1 MPGIERL
8 SVDLLLPVAE
18 RALELG
24 HPGRGAVPGDARPS
38 ARARTPREAW
48 NDDNLMCRAIRAIKR
63 HCPELGVIGDVALD
77 PYTSHGQDGLLR
89 DGVILNDETIAALV
103 RQAACLAAR
112 RLRHRR
118 PLGHDGRPDRRH
130 PRRARRGRPASGP

>member
-1 MPGIERL
+1 MI
-8 SVDLLLPVAE
+8 A
-18 RALELG
+18 
-24 HPGRGAVPGDARPS
+24 
-38 ARARTPREAW
+38 
-48 NDDNLMCRAIRAIKR
+48 
-63 HCPELGVIGDVALD
+63 DVALD

-118 PLGHDGRPDRRH
+118 ALGHDGRPDRRD
-130 PRRARRGRPASGP
+130 PRRRSTPPGSSGR